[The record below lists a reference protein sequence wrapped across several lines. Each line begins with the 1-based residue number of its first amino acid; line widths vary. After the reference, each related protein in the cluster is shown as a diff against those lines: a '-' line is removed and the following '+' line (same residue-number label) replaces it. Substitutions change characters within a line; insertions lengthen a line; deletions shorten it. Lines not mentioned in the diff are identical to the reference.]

1 MCKKR
6 GYGLQMKG
14 NHLFFE
20 MVQMTVQRFIMEGR
34 CKAFGEKNHLGEA
47 YTETRGEFA
56 NFYFCQDIMK
66 IISHNFSY
74 LVIHANLLS
83 YFFLI
88 FKIGICLGNFSASI
102 DISEDYEYSFFFFLC
117 QF

>member
-14 NHLFFE
+14 NQMFFE
-20 MVQMTVQRFIMEGR
+20 IVQMTMQRFIMEGR

-47 YTETRGEFA
+47 CTETRGKFA

-66 IISHNFSY
+66 K
-74 LVIHANLLS
+74 
-83 YFFLI
+83 
-88 FKIGICLGNFSASI
+88 KIT
-102 DISEDYEYSFFFFLC
+102 
-117 QF
+117 